1 MSNVLERILGP
12 KVNGVRVVPLM
23 AKIVFIFT
31 IFLLISNFFSNY
43 VNLMLNRGEQIRL
56 LNQLLVKDVTDLHR
70 YAQNQRELVDFT
82 GDEQAAVINMESFAA
97 TRFELENSLA
107 VGVGEDGSTLFNSGG
122 PDILEQEFPDEAAL
136 ERMQQRR
143 AEGRDEGRLDFTMNG
158 EAYLGVY
165 AWHGGWDAFLVRA
178 EQEHEFYAGSRRIF
192 YEVSAI
198 ILLITV
204 ICVGVGVFVLRYI
217 LRFVPAITRSI
228 MQMQEQQRI
237 EQVDMRGAPNDD
249 VTYLGIAFNSLA
261 STIDN
266 LMGIFKKFVARDVA
280 QKAYREREIRLE
292 GQKRELTVLFTDIR
306 SFTFMTETLGT
317 DIIKL
322 LNLHY
327 DQAIRYIH
335 DYNGDIGSIIGDA
348 LLAVFGTIAEEDENK
363 SYHAIRSAYRIQDVA
378 ASLRKK
384 MHDRRE
390 EILRTRGSLTEAEEQ
405 VYQAVLLQVG
415 VGIDGGEV
423 FYGNIGSEERMV
435 NTVIGDNVNSSARLE
450 GLTRFYNTP
459 IIVSDYVKDEVER
472 EYADYFFLELDTVQV
487 KGKTAGKQVY
497 WPIERESIDDHFEK
511 DLNAFSQGLQ
521 LYYEGDWPRA
531 HEAFRECTLQIADIF
546 AERTKDKT
554 APSDW
559 NGIWTMT
566 EK

>member
-82 GDEQAAVINMESFAA
+82 GDEQAAVINMESSAA

>member
-1 MSNVLERILGP
+1 MSRVLERMIGP

-23 AKIVFIFT
+23 AKIILIFT
-31 IFLLISNFFSNY
+31 VFLLISNFFSNY

-56 LNQLLVKDVTDLHR
+56 LNQLLVKDVTDLHL
-70 YAQNQRELVDFT
+70 YGQNQRELMDFT
-82 GDEQAAVINMESFAA
+82 GDREAAISNIESSAA

-107 VGVGEDGSTLFNSGG
+107 LGVREDGSILFNSGG
-122 PDILEQEFPDEAAL
+122 PDLLDQEFPDDSAL
-136 ERMQQRR
+136 TRMRERR
-143 AEGRDEGRLDFTMNG
+143 AEGRNDGTLEFTVNG
-158 EAYLGVY
+158 TQFLGVY
-165 AWHGGWDAFLVRA
+165 VWHSRWDAFFLRA
-178 EQEHEFYAGSRRIF
+178 EQENEFHAGSRRIF
-192 YEVSAI
+192 YEVAAV

-204 ICVGVGVFVLRYI
+204 ICVAVGIFVLRYI
-217 LRFVPAITRSI
+217 LRFLPQITRAI
-228 MQMQEQQRI
+228 MQMQDEQRI
-237 EQVDMRGAPNDD
+237 DRLDMSGASNDD

-292 GQKRELTVLFTDIR
+292 GQKRELTILFTDIR
-306 SFTFMTETLGT
+306 SFTYMTETLGT

-327 DQAIRYIH
+327 DQAIRHIH
-335 DYNGDIGSIIGDA
+335 DHNGDIGSIIGDA
-348 LLAVFGTIAEEDENK
+348 LLAVYGAMAEEGENK
-363 SYHAIRSAYRIQDVA
+363 SYQAIRSAYRIQDVA

-384 MHDRRE
+384 MHERRE
-390 EILRTRGSLTEAEEQ
+390 EILRTRGALTETEERI
-405 VYQAVLLQVG
+405 YQAVLLQVG

-435 NTVIGDNVNSSARLE
+435 NTVIGDNVNSSSRLE
-450 GLTRFYNTP
+450 GLTRFYSTP

-497 WPIERESIDDHFEK
+497 WPVERGSITGHFEK
-511 DLNAFSQGLQ
+511 DLNAFSDGLQ
-521 LYYEGDWPRA
+521 LYYAGDWPKA
-531 HEAFRECTLQIADIF
+531 YEAFRECTLPIADIF
-546 AERTKDKT
+546 TERTKDNT